1 MKNIRYMIHTLSAKA
16 IMSFSKENEDGSY
29 SFRLS
34 QNETDKCK
42 LNRNYLLQ
50 DDMPICFQAMC
61 VLKGNG
67 YKCGDPF
74 QDNEALLDILVY
86 MDFSGI
92 FDRYSQQKKYT
103 DRQKKAESMF
113 RPEGIYLD
121 FGKGAHRYLAFERS
135 GSMSRAAK
143 ISFIRE
149 DFYEPLRHRMMLD
162 MHIGKCQLSKL
173 YAYNG
178 LMFTSGHRY
187 ENMSI
192 WDSNRI
198 VVVDNPKSLV
208 YEANIVTVKDDGS
221 DSSMRKYSR
230 VEDVADIE
238 VLEFDG
244 EGLISPSLA
253 DKIDTDYCGQ
263 HIHSSFQIRMPYI
276 KGVVHEVDFKA
287 MLSELGI
294 PYIIDLWGNKH
305 KVRDV
310 DLILTKSMFKGYG
323 WMTENGLTFDE
334 YLARCRKYR
343 HALYISGVNQTDKQ
357 EYTELNYQFL
367 NTVSMK
373 AEEFRPLDLPDG
385 WNVSPE
391 TDSRHW
397 ITKATETQYYDYVAN
412 NYYRVQY
419 FIDALDSFESSDK
432 QKQLARI
439 LQKNHLFVNE
449 PIYIAELDG
458 KAKKVLQ
465 KYALGRLVISGD
477 NRYLSGDLMRFIQ
490 SLVKTVSEVDDK
502 YMGVV
507 ARIGQE
513 CSSQA
518 VAYAPGAAY
527 PEGDKYTLLR
537 NPHIARNEEAV
548 VSPIEPIGYLRN
560 KYLSHL
566 NYVVMVDS
574 RTLIPERLGGADF
587 DGDMVKTIADPLLNE
602 CVTRNYKE
610 DDFDPFSHQSNI
622 PLLKIPSAEP
632 IIRDANDWQ
641 ARFEAV
647 KSTFSSRIGQIC
659 NAAFDRSII
668 AYDENSTAA
677 ERNRCREETETLAIL
692 VGLEIDSAKSGI
704 KPDLTEYLSQ
714 KTVGRSIFLKY
725 KNLMNEG
732 DEHEWYEKTLK
743 QKLDAYHDSV
753 NWDEISS
760 NVERLPY
767 LARKLEQ
774 NTPKIKPKPAAD
786 KELFTFAEKDGWG
799 DDIPA
804 EDMDYM
810 RALIADYEEILKR
823 ARLLNIERK
832 TMTHRNDIER
842 ILYARGQENTFTTD
856 ELYNLFAHYDMDT
869 IAKFREDLTVSE
881 WHLMT
886 EEERE
891 IFLFAHLPL
900 DTPREYFDLF
910 ADFRHG
916 GYRVLGDIICDLDDA
931 YQYEETKK
939 HIFERK
945 GDNFQRRMMIN
956 MEKLSVM
963 DFDFKAHIA
972 KGCRSVINHEF
983 DPDKAL
989 MCAIALG
996 NRKFAFEVLPDMIE
1010 KYAKEAPLC

>member
-1 MKNIRYMIHTLSAKA
+1 MKNIRYAIRTLSAKA
-16 IMSFSKENEDGSY
+16 IMSFAKETGDGSY
-29 SFRLS
+29 SFHLS
-34 QNETDKCK
+34 QNETDTCK
-42 LNRNYLLQ
+42 INQNPLLQ
-50 DDMPICFQAMC
+50 DDMPICFQTMC
-61 VLKGNG
+61 LIKGNQ
-67 YKCGDPF
+67 YRYEPAFTDR
-74 QDNEALLDILVY
+74 ETLLNILIYV
-86 MDFSGI
+86 DFGGI
-92 FDRYSQQKKYT
+92 FDRNSQQKKYT
-103 DRQKKAESMF
+103 DRQKKAEAMF
-113 RPEGIYLD
+113 RPEGICLD
-121 FGKGAHRYLAFERS
+121 FGSGSHRYLAFERS

-143 ISFIRE
+143 LSFIRE
-149 DFYEPLRHRMMLD
+149 DFYEPLRRRMMLD
-162 MHIGKCQLSKL
+162 MQIGKCQLSKL

-187 ENMSI
+187 EDMSI
-192 WDSNRI
+192 WDSKR
-198 VVVDNPKSLV
+198 VVVVENPKSLV
-208 YEANIVTVKDDGS
+208 YEANIVTVTDDGS
-221 DSSMRKYSR
+221 DSSVRKYSR
-230 VEDVADIE
+230 MEDVADIE

-244 EGLISPSLA
+244 EGLISRELA
-253 DKIDTDYCGQ
+253 DRMDTDFCGQ

-276 KGVVHEVDFKA
+276 KGVVHEVDFKS
-287 MLSELGI
+287 MLSELGV

-334 YLARCRKYR
+334 YLARCRAYR

-357 EYTELNYQFL
+357 EFTELNYQFL

-373 AEEFRPLDLPDG
+373 AEEFRPLDFPDG
-385 WNVSPE
+385 WTTSPE
-391 TDSRHW
+391 TDNRHW

-412 NYYRVQY
+412 NRYRVQY
-419 FIDALDSFESSDK
+419 FLSALDSFESSDK

-449 PIYIAELDG
+449 SIYTSELES
-458 KAKKVLQ
+458 KAKKVLE
-465 KYALGRLVISGD
+465 KYALGRLVIAGD

-490 SLVKTVSEVDDK
+490 SLVKTVSEVDDQ

-507 ARIGQE
+507 VRIGRE
-513 CSSQA
+513 CSPLA

-548 VSPIEPIGYLRN
+548 VTPMEQVGYLRN

-566 NYVVMVDS
+566 HYVVMVDS

-610 DDFDPFSHQSNI
+610 DDFDPFSYQSNI

-647 KSTFSSRIGQIC
+647 RSTFSSRIGQIC

-725 KNLMNEG
+725 KDLVNEG
-732 DEHEWYEKTLK
+732 DGHEWYEKTLK

-753 NWDEISS
+753 DWDAVSS
-760 NVERLPY
+760 NVERLPH
-767 LARKLEQ
+767 LARRLDQ
-774 NTPKIKPKPAAD
+774 NTPKIKPKPAKD
-786 KELFTFAEKDGWG
+786 HELFTFAGKDGWKET
-799 DDIPA
+799 IPA
-804 EDMDYM
+804 MDMDYM
-810 RALIADYEEILKR
+810 RGLIADYEEILKR
-823 ARLLNIERK
+823 ARLLTIERK

-856 ELYNLFAHYDMDT
+856 ELYNLFVHYDADAL
-869 IAKFREDLTVSE
+869 AKFREDLTASA

-891 IFLFAHLPL
+891 LFLISHLPL
-900 DTPREYFDLF
+900 ETPRAYFDLF

-931 YQYEETKK
+931 FRYEETRN
-939 HIFERK
+939 HIFDRK
-945 GDNFQRRMMIN
+945 RDNFQRKLMIN
-956 MEKLSVM
+956 NHKLSGM
-963 DFDFKAHIA
+963 DFDFKRNIA
-972 KGCRSVINHEF
+972 RGCRSAINYQF

-996 NRKFAFEVLPDMIE
+996 ERKFALEVLPDMVE
-1010 KYAKEAPLC
+1010 KYAKEVPLC

>member
-1 MKNIRYMIHTLSAKA
+1 MKNIRYAIRSLSAKA
-16 IMSFSKENEDGSY
+16 IMSFAKETGDGSY
-29 SFRLS
+29 SFHLS
-34 QNETDKCK
+34 QNETDTCK
-42 LNRNYLLQ
+42 ITQNPLLQ

-61 VLKGNG
+61 LIKGNQ
-67 YKCGDPF
+67 YRYEPAFTDR
-74 QDNEALLDILVY
+74 ETLLNILIYV
-86 MDFSGI
+86 DFGGI
-92 FDRYSQQKKYT
+92 FDRNSQQKKYT
-103 DRQKKAESMF
+103 DRQKKAEAMF
-113 RPEGIYLD
+113 RPEGICLD
-121 FGKGAHRYLAFERS
+121 FGSGSHRYLAFERS

-143 ISFIRE
+143 LSFIRE
-149 DFYEPLRHRMMLD
+149 DFYEPLRRRMMLD
-162 MHIGKCQLSKL
+162 MQIGKCQLSKL

-187 ENMSI
+187 EDMSI
-192 WDSNRI
+192 WDSKR
-198 VVVDNPKSLV
+198 VVVVENPKSLV
-208 YEANIVTVKDDGS
+208 YEANIVTVTDDGS
-221 DSSMRKYSR
+221 DSSVRKYSR
-230 VEDVADIE
+230 MEDVADIE

-244 EGLISPSLA
+244 EGLISRELA
-253 DKIDTDYCGQ
+253 DRMDTDFCGQ

-276 KGVVHEVDFKA
+276 KGVVHEVDFKS
-287 MLSELGI
+287 MLSELGV

-334 YLARCRKYR
+334 YLDRCCKYR

-357 EYTELNYQFL
+357 EFTELNYQFL

-385 WNVSPE
+385 WTTSPE
-391 TDSRHW
+391 TDNRHW

-412 NYYRVQY
+412 NRYRVQY
-419 FIDALDSFESSDK
+419 FLSALDSFESSDK

-449 PIYIAELDG
+449 SIYTSELES
-458 KAKKVLQ
+458 KAKKVLE
-465 KYALGRLVISGD
+465 KYALGRLAIAGD

-490 SLVKTVSEVDDK
+490 SLVKTVSEVDDQ

-507 ARIGQE
+507 VRIGRE
-513 CSSQA
+513 CSPLA

-548 VSPIEPIGYLRN
+548 VTPMEQVGYLRN

-566 NYVVMVDS
+566 HYVVMVDS

-610 DDFDPFSHQSNI
+610 DDFDPFSYQSNI

-647 KSTFSSRIGQIC
+647 RSTFSSRIGQIC

-725 KNLMNEG
+725 KDLVNEG
-732 DEHEWYEKTLK
+732 DGHEWYEKTLK

-753 NWDEISS
+753 NWDEVSS
-760 NVERLPY
+760 NVEQLPH
-767 LARKLEQ
+767 LARRLEQ
-774 NTPKIKPKPAAD
+774 NTPKIKPKPAKD
-786 KELFTFAEKDGWG
+786 HELFTFAGKDGWKET
-799 DDIPA
+799 IPA
-804 EDMDYM
+804 KDMDYM
-810 RALIADYEEILKR
+810 RGLIADYEEILKR

-856 ELYNLFAHYDMDT
+856 ELYNLFVHYDADAL
-869 IAKFREDLTVSE
+869 AKFREDLTASA

-891 IFLFAHLPL
+891 LFLISHLPL
-900 DTPREYFDLF
+900 DTPRAYFDLF

-931 YQYEETKK
+931 FRYEETRN
-939 HIFERK
+939 HIFDRK
-945 GDNFQRRMMIN
+945 RDNFQRKLMIN
-956 MEKLSVM
+956 NHKLAGM
-963 DFDFKAHIA
+963 DFDFKRNIA
-972 KGCRSVINHEF
+972 RGCRSAINYQF

-996 NRKFAFEVLPDMIE
+996 ERKFALEVLPDMVE
-1010 KYAKEAPLC
+1010 KYAKEVPLC

>member
-1 MKNIRYMIHTLSAKA
+1 MKNIRYAIRTLSAKA
-16 IMSFSKENEDGSY
+16 IMSFAKETEDGSY
-29 SFRLS
+29 SFLLS
-34 QNETDKCK
+34 QNETDTCK
-42 LNRNYLLQ
+42 ITQNPLLQ

-61 VLKGNG
+61 LIKGNQ
-67 YKCGDPF
+67 YRYEPAFTDR
-74 QDNEALLDILVY
+74 ETLLNILIYV
-86 MDFSGI
+86 DFGGI
-92 FDRYSQQKKYT
+92 FDRNSQQKKYT
-103 DRQKKAESMF
+103 DRQKKAEAMF
-113 RPEGIYLD
+113 RPEGICLD
-121 FGKGAHRYLAFERS
+121 FGSGSHRYLAFERS

-143 ISFIRE
+143 LSFIRE
-149 DFYEPLRHRMMLD
+149 DFYEPLRRRMMLD
-162 MHIGKCQLSKL
+162 MQIGKCQLSNL

-187 ENMSI
+187 EDMSI
-192 WDSNRI
+192 WDSKR
-198 VVVDNPKSLV
+198 VVVVENPKSLV
-208 YEANIVTVKDDGS
+208 YEANIVTVTDDGS
-221 DSSMRKYSR
+221 GSSVRKYSR
-230 VEDVADIE
+230 MEDVADIE

-244 EGLISPSLA
+244 EGLISRELA
-253 DKIDTDYCGQ
+253 DRMDTDFCGQ

-287 MLSELGI
+287 MLSELSV
-294 PYIIDLWGNKH
+294 PYIIDLWGNEH

-323 WMTENGLTFDE
+323 WMTENGMSFEE
-334 YLARCRKYR
+334 YLDRCCKYR

-357 EYTELNYQFL
+357 KFTELNYQFL

-385 WNVSPE
+385 WTTSPE
-391 TDSRHW
+391 TDNRHW

-412 NYYRVQY
+412 NRYRVQY
-419 FIDALDSFESSDK
+419 FLSALDSFESSDK

-439 LQKNHLFVNE
+439 LHKNHLFVNE
-449 PIYIAELDG
+449 SIYTSELES
-458 KAKKVLQ
+458 KAKKVLE
-465 KYALGRLVISGD
+465 KYALGRLAIAGD

-490 SLVKTVSEVDDK
+490 SLVKTVSEVDDQ

-507 ARIGQE
+507 VRIGRE
-513 CSSQA
+513 CSPLA

-548 VSPIEPIGYLRN
+548 VTPMEQVGYLRN

-566 NYVVMVDS
+566 HYVVMVDS

-610 DDFDPFSHQSNI
+610 DDFDPFSYQSNI

-647 KSTFSSRIGQIC
+647 RSTFSSRIGQIC

-725 KNLMNEG
+725 KDLVNEG
-732 DEHEWYEKTLK
+732 DGHEWYEKTLK

-753 NWDEISS
+753 NWDEVSS
-760 NVERLPY
+760 NVEQLPH
-767 LARKLEQ
+767 LARRLEQ
-774 NTPKIKPKPAAD
+774 NTPKIKPKPAKD
-786 KELFTFAEKDGWG
+786 HELFTFAGKDGWKET
-799 DDIPA
+799 IPA
-804 EDMDYM
+804 KDMDYM
-810 RALIADYEEILKR
+810 RGLIADYEEILKR

-832 TMTHRNDIER
+832 TMTHRSDIER

-856 ELYNLFAHYDMDT
+856 ELYNLFVHYDADAL
-869 IAKFREDLTVSE
+869 AKFREDLTASA

-891 IFLFAHLPL
+891 LFLIAHLPL
-900 DTPREYFDLF
+900 DTPRAYFDLF

-916 GYRVLGDIICDLDDA
+916 GYRVLGDIICDLDDVFR
-931 YQYEETKK
+931 YEETRN
-939 HIFERK
+939 HIFDRK
-945 GDNFQRRMMIN
+945 RDNFQRKLMIN
-956 MEKLSVM
+956 NHKLSGM
-963 DFDFKAHIA
+963 DFDFKRNIA
-972 KGCRSVINHEF
+972 RGCRSAINYQF

-989 MCAIALG
+989 MYAIALG
-996 NRKFAFEVLPDMIE
+996 ERKFALEVLPDMVE
-1010 KYAKEAPLC
+1010 KYAKEVPLC

>member
-1 MKNIRYMIHTLSAKA
+1 MKNIRYAIRSLSAKA
-16 IMSFSKENEDGSY
+16 IMSFAKETGDGSY
-29 SFRLS
+29 SFHLS
-34 QNETDKCK
+34 QNETDSCK
-42 LNRNYLLQ
+42 ITQNPLLQ

-61 VLKGNG
+61 LIKGNQ
-67 YKCGDPF
+67 YRYEPAFTDR
-74 QDNEALLDILVY
+74 ETLLNILIYV
-86 MDFSGI
+86 DFGGI
-92 FDRYSQQKKYT
+92 FDRNSQQKKYT
-103 DRQKKAESMF
+103 DRQKKAEAMF
-113 RPEGIYLD
+113 RPEGICLD
-121 FGKGAHRYLAFERS
+121 FGSGSHRYLAFERS

-143 ISFIRE
+143 LSFIRE
-149 DFYEPLRHRMMLD
+149 DFYEPLRRRMMLD
-162 MHIGKCQLSKL
+162 MQIGKCQLSKL

-187 ENMSI
+187 EDMSI
-192 WDSNRI
+192 WDSKR
-198 VVVDNPKSLV
+198 VVVVENPKSLV
-208 YEANIVTVKDDGS
+208 YEANIVTVTDDGS
-221 DSSMRKYSR
+221 DSSVRKYSR
-230 VEDVADIE
+230 MEDVADIE

-244 EGLISPSLA
+244 EGLISRELA
-253 DKIDTDYCGQ
+253 DRMDTDFCGQ

-276 KGVVHEVDFKA
+276 KGVVHEVDFKS
-287 MLSELGI
+287 MLSELGV

-334 YLARCRKYR
+334 YLDRCCKYR

-357 EYTELNYQFL
+357 EFTELNYQFL

-385 WNVSPE
+385 WTTSPE
-391 TDSRHW
+391 TDNRHW

-412 NYYRVQY
+412 NRYRVQY
-419 FIDALDSFESSDK
+419 FLSALDSFESSDK

-449 PIYIAELDG
+449 SIYTSELES
-458 KAKKVLQ
+458 KAKKVLE
-465 KYALGRLVISGD
+465 KYALGRLAIAGD

-490 SLVKTVSEVDDK
+490 SLVKTVSEVDDQ

-507 ARIGQE
+507 VRIGRE
-513 CSSQA
+513 CSPLA

-548 VSPIEPIGYLRN
+548 VTPMEQVGYLRN

-566 NYVVMVDS
+566 HYVVMVDS

-610 DDFDPFSHQSNI
+610 DDFDPFSYQSNI

-647 KSTFSSRIGQIC
+647 RSTFSSRIGQIC

-725 KNLMNEG
+725 KDLVNERDG
-732 DEHEWYEKTLK
+732 HEWYEKTLK

-753 NWDEISS
+753 NWDEVSS
-760 NVERLPY
+760 NVERLPH
-767 LARKLEQ
+767 LARRLEQ
-774 NTPKIKPKPAAD
+774 NTPKIKPKPAKD
-786 KELFTFAEKDGWG
+786 HELFTFAGKDGWKET
-799 DDIPA
+799 IPA
-804 EDMDYM
+804 KDMDYM
-810 RALIADYEEILKR
+810 RGLIADYEEILKR
-823 ARLLNIERK
+823 ARLLTIERK

-856 ELYNLFAHYDMDT
+856 ELYNLFVHYDADAL
-869 IAKFREDLTVSE
+869 AKFREDLTASA

-891 IFLFAHLPL
+891 LFLISHLPL
-900 DTPREYFDLF
+900 DTPRAYFDLF

-931 YQYEETKK
+931 FRYEETRN
-939 HIFERK
+939 HIFDRK
-945 GDNFQRRMMIN
+945 RDNFQRKLMIN
-956 MEKLSVM
+956 NHKLSGM
-963 DFDFKAHIA
+963 DFDFKRNIA
-972 KGCRSVINHEF
+972 RGCRSAINYQF

-996 NRKFAFEVLPDMIE
+996 ERIFALEVLPDMVE
-1010 KYAKEAPLC
+1010 KYAKEVPLC

>member
-1 MKNIRYMIHTLSAKA
+1 MKNIRYAIRTLSAKA
-16 IMSFSKENEDGSY
+16 IMSFAKETEDGSY
-29 SFRLS
+29 SFLLS
-34 QNETDKCK
+34 QNETDTCK
-42 LNRNYLLQ
+42 ITQNPLLQ

-61 VLKGNG
+61 LIKGNQ
-67 YKCGDPF
+67 YRYEPAFTDR
-74 QDNEALLDILVY
+74 ETLLNILIYV
-86 MDFSGI
+86 DFGGI
-92 FDRYSQQKKYT
+92 FDRNSQQKKYT
-103 DRQKKAESMF
+103 DRQKKAEAMF
-113 RPEGIYLD
+113 RPEGICLD
-121 FGKGAHRYLAFERS
+121 FGSGSHRYLAFERS

-143 ISFIRE
+143 LSFIRE
-149 DFYEPLRHRMMLD
+149 DFYEPLRRRMMLD
-162 MHIGKCQLSKL
+162 MQIGKCQLSNL

-187 ENMSI
+187 EDMSI
-192 WDSNRI
+192 WDSKR
-198 VVVDNPKSLV
+198 VVVVENPKSLV
-208 YEANIVTVKDDGS
+208 YEANIVTVTDDGS
-221 DSSMRKYSR
+221 GSSVRKYSR
-230 VEDVADIE
+230 MEDVADIE

-244 EGLISPSLA
+244 DGLISRELA
-253 DKIDTDYCGQ
+253 DRMDTDFCGQ

-287 MLSELGI
+287 MLSELSV
-294 PYIIDLWGNKH
+294 PYIIDLWGNEH

-323 WMTENGLTFDE
+323 WMTENGMSFEE
-334 YLARCRKYR
+334 YLDRCCKYR

-357 EYTELNYQFL
+357 KFTELNYQFL

-385 WNVSPE
+385 WTTSPE
-391 TDSRHW
+391 TDNRHW

-412 NYYRVQY
+412 NRYRVQY
-419 FIDALDSFESSDK
+419 FLSALDSFESSDK

-439 LQKNHLFVNE
+439 LHKNHLFVNE
-449 PIYIAELDG
+449 SIYTSELES
-458 KAKKVLQ
+458 KAKKVLE
-465 KYALGRLVISGD
+465 KYALGRLAIAGD

-490 SLVKTVSEVDDK
+490 SLVKTVSEVDDQ

-507 ARIGQE
+507 VRIGRE
-513 CSSQA
+513 CSPLA

-548 VSPIEPIGYLRN
+548 VTPMEQVGYLRN

-566 NYVVMVDS
+566 HYVVMVDS

-610 DDFDPFSHQSNI
+610 DDFDPFSYQSNI

-647 KSTFSSRIGQIC
+647 RSTFSSRIGQIC

-725 KNLMNEG
+725 KDLVNEG
-732 DEHEWYEKTLK
+732 DGHEWYEKTLK

-753 NWDEISS
+753 DWEEVSS
-760 NVERLPY
+760 NVERLPH
-767 LARKLEQ
+767 LARRLEQ
-774 NTPKIKPKPAAD
+774 NTPKIKPKPAKD
-786 KELFTFAEKDGWG
+786 HELFTFAGKDGWKET
-799 DDIPA
+799 IPA
-804 EDMDYM
+804 KDMDYM
-810 RALIADYEEILKR
+810 RGLIADYEEILKR

-856 ELYNLFAHYDMDT
+856 ELYNLFVHYDADAL
-869 IAKFREDLTVSE
+869 AKFREDLTASA

-891 IFLFAHLPL
+891 LFLIAHLPL
-900 DTPREYFDLF
+900 DTPRAYFDLF

-931 YQYEETKK
+931 FRYEETRN
-939 HIFERK
+939 HIFDRK
-945 GDNFQRRMMIN
+945 RDNFQRKLMIN
-956 MEKLSVM
+956 NHKLSGM
-963 DFDFKAHIA
+963 DFDFKRNIA
-972 KGCRSVINHEF
+972 RGCRSAINYQF

-989 MCAIALG
+989 MYAIALG
-996 NRKFAFEVLPDMIE
+996 ERKFALEVLPDMVE
-1010 KYAKEAPLC
+1010 KYAKEVPLC